1 MILKRNNFKDFIVRD
16 FKLFFYIYSH
26 KIFFWFFLVTFVLQI
41 FFWKLTE
48 KYRNSSDLVPPSPS
62 ARMLKAMSFGDNE
75 ILFRSLVLRFQN
87 SGDIFAG
94 FVSLKNYD
102 YKRIYEWMTA
112 LDKLNQDSRLVPS
125 LASYYFSLS
134 QNKNHLNYVLQYLDE
149 HSSRDIDKNWWWLFQ
164 AIFIAKKDL
173 NDLDKALYFAQKL
186 AKNEAKEAP
195 IWTKQMPAFISEKKG
210 DGCMA
215 FKVIKNLIDES
226 ESGKRQIS
234 AEEMNFM
241 RHFINKRLSKLKKQN
256 FNPNK
261 C

>member
-1 MILKRNNFKDFIVRD
+1 VKN

-26 KIFFWFFLVTFVLQI
+26 KIFFWLFILIFICQV
-41 FFWKLTE
+41 FFWRISE
-48 KYRNSSDLVPPSPS
+48 KYRVNYDIVPPAPS
-62 ARMLKAMSFGDNE
+62 RHLVKATSFGDE
-75 ILFRSLVLRFQN
+75 EFLFRILALRLQN

-94 FVSLKNYD
+94 FVSLKKYD
-102 YKRIYEWMTA
+102 YSRIYDWMTI
-112 LDKLNQDSRLVPS
+112 LDKLNFESRIIPS
-125 LASYYFSLS
+125 LASYYYS
-134 QNKNHLNYVLQYLDE
+134 QSSILEHKNYILKYLDE

-164 AIFIAKKDL
+164 ATFIAKKDL

-195 IWTKQMPAFISEKKG
+195 LWTKQMPAFISEKKG

-215 FKVIKNLIDES
+215 LKVIKNLIDES

-241 RHFINKRLSKLKKQN
+241 RHFINNRLSKLKKQN
-256 FNPNK
+256 FNANK

>member
-1 MILKRNNFKDFIVRD
+1 MKN

-26 KIFFWFFLVTFVLQI
+26 KIFFWLFILIFVCQV
-41 FFWKLTE
+41 FFWRISE
-48 KYRNSSDLVPPSPS
+48 KYRVNYDIVPPAPS
-62 ARMLKAMSFGDNE
+62 RHFIKATSFGDE
-75 ILFRSLVLRFQN
+75 EFLFRILSLRLQN

-94 FVSLKNYD
+94 FVSLKKYD
-102 YKRIYEWMTA
+102 YSRIYDWMTI
-112 LDKLNQDSRLVPS
+112 LDKLNSESQIIPS
-125 LASYYFSLS
+125 LASYYYS
-134 QNKNHLNYVLQYLDE
+134 QSSILEHKNYILKYLDE

-164 AIFIAKKDL
+164 ATFIAKKDL

-195 IWTKQMPAFISEKKG
+195 LWTKQMPAFISEKKG

-226 ESGKRQIS
+226 ETGKRQIS

-241 RHFINKRLSKLKKQN
+241 RHFINNRLSKLKKQN
-256 FNPNK
+256 FNANK